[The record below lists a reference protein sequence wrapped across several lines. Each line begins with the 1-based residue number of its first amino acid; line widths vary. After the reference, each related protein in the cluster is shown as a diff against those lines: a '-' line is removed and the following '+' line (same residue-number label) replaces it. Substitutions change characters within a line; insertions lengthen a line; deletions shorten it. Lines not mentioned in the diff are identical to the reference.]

1 MSVVLIVS
9 SNSQQGNKQAYFQIN
24 VFCLSWTRWDNT
36 WTVQVG
42 SGPGSG
48 TNTPIHTVNKQTW
61 SRDRCTDLVMLI
73 LYQTVS
79 VAFLQREEEI
89 RLNVSAFINTFLFL
103 HILPRLSLSPV
114 LSFTLF
120 SSQATRYHMTL
131 SLQNESRVVF
141 LKIVTPSSEKWLI
154 ASN

>member
-1 MSVVLIVS
+1 
-9 SNSQQGNKQAYFQIN
+9 
-24 VFCLSWTRWDNT
+24 
-36 WTVQVG
+36 
-42 SGPGSG
+42 
-48 TNTPIHTVNKQTW
+48 
-61 SRDRCTDLVMLI
+61 MLI

-89 RLNVSAFINTFLFL
+89 RLNVCAFINTFLFL

-120 SSQATRYHMTL
+120 SSQATGYYMTL

-141 LKIVTPSSEKWLI
+141 LKNSDALFWKMINSIKLGQKRTGNKLPLSITSWILNIGEVLSNELQLIILLHSKWIYNILEREVLPFI
-154 ASN
+154 CILGL